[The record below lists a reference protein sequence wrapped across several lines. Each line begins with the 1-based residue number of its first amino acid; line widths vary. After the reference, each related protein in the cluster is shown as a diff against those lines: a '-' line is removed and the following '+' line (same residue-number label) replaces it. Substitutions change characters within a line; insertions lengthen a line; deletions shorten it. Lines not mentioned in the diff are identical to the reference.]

1 MKKDIYL
8 GLFYEFVL
16 KRNLIFALSNFGGG
30 QKRVGR
36 HVYQFEKKCD
46 IWANSFLMNR
56 DMSRH
61 VLVISLTKHFST
73 CKMAEKKVISIQRL
87 ANHRILLFIS

>member
-1 MKKDIYL
+1 MKEDIYL
-8 GLFYEFVL
+8 GMFYEFVL
-16 KRNLIFALSNFGGG
+16 KRNVIFALSNFGVG
-30 QKRVGR
+30 QKRVGI
-36 HVYQFEKKCD
+36 QFEKKCD

-73 CKMAEKKVISIQRL
+73 CKMAEKKSYF
-87 ANHRILLFIS
+87 NSKTCKS